1 MGLGSPGTPVREG
14 NDAST
19 IAFDFGR
26 LYRTGF
32 HRLNFTYSNV
42 DMAMDLQAIF
52 EEHLEVIRNLKE
64 RQAGEIEQL
73 VKKAAEVVRNGGTI
87 FFCGNGGSAADSQ
100 HLAAELIGRYERER
114 DALPAVALTVDAS
127 ALTAIGNDYGFEDV
141 FHRQLLGLGKA
152 GDLLVAIS
160 TSGNSPNVLKA
171 VETSRQKSMFT
182 AGLTGNGGGKLAGA
196 CDLAIVVPSNRT
208 SRIQEAHI
216 IIGHMMCQYIEEE
229 SSCGS
234 AG

>member
-1 MGLGSPGTPVREG
+1 MGLGSPGTLVRED
-14 NDAST
+14 NNAST

-42 DMAMDLQAIF
+42 DMTMDLQAIF
-52 EEHLEVIRNLKE
+52 EEHLEVIRSLKE
-64 RQAGEIEQL
+64 RQAGEIKQL

-100 HLAAELIGRYERER
+100 HLAAELVGRYERER
-114 DALPAVALTVDAS
+114 DALPAVALTVDTS
-127 ALTAIGNDYGFEDV
+127 VLTAIGNDYGFEDI

-171 VETSRQKSMFT
+171 VETARQKGMFT
-182 AGLTGNGGGKLAGA
+182 AGLTGKGGGKLAGA

-216 IIGHMMCQYIEEE
+216 IIGHMMCQFVEAEL
-229 SSCGS
+229 SDGKV
-234 AG
+234 G